1 MRIATAP
8 LLGLLAPL
16 GLLGSTARP
25 GAPPQLQPPAPGSEI
40 RLIITGDDMGA
51 AHDEVDLAER

>member
-1 MRIATAP
+1 MRIATAL

-16 GLLGSTARP
+16 GPLGSTARP
-25 GAPPQLQPPAPGSEI
+25 GAPPQPPAPGSEI
-40 RLIITGDDMGA
+40 RLIINGDDMGA